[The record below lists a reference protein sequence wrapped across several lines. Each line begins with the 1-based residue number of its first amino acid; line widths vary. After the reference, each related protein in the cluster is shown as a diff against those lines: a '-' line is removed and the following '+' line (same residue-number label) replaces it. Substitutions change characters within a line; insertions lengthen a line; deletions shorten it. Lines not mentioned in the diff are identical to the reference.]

1 MAKNKDEVQQVR
13 SSVLRELE
21 QIAKREHLPSIGPVK
36 GRIISDIIK
45 KYRPTSI
52 LEIGTLHGYSAILM
66 GNLLPDD
73 TGKLITIEIDR
84 DLANIAIK
92 NIDKA
97 GLSYKIKVICSDAI
111 NVISTLGGYKFDL
124 VFLDAIKAQYL
135 RYLRLIEEKN
145 LINEES
151 VVVADNVILYESE
164 MKDYL
169 EYVRNSGNY
178 KSQTTETTLE
188 FNKNVKDA
196 LEISVRTKN
205 TLNDLHYVFLP
216 VI

>member
-1 MAKNKDEVQQVR
+1 MAKNKEAQQII
-13 SSVLRELE
+13 SSLLRELE
-21 QIAKREHLPSIGPVK
+21 QIAKIEHLPSIGPVK

-73 TGKLITIEIDR
+73 TGELITIEIDR
-84 DLANIAIK
+84 DLTNIAIR
-92 NIDKA
+92 NIEKA
-97 GLSYKIKVICSDAI
+97 GLSYKVKVICNDAI
-111 NVISTLGGYKFDL
+111 DVIPTLDRYKFDM
-124 VFLDAIKAQYL
+124 VFLDAIKTQYL
-135 RYLRLIEEKN
+135 HYLRLIEERN
-145 LINEES
+145 LINEGS

-164 MKDYL
+164 MKEYL

-178 KSQTTETTLE
+178 QSQTTETTLE

-196 LEISVRTKN
+196 LEIS
-205 TLNDLHYVFLP
+205 LNKKKQ
-216 VI
+216 

>member
-1 MAKNKDEVQQVR
+1 MAKNKDEAQQII
-13 SSVLRELE
+13 SSLLRELE

-92 NIDKA
+92 NIEKA
-97 GLSYKIKVICSDAI
+97 GLSYKVKVICNDAI
-111 NVISTLGGYKFDL
+111 DVITTLDRYKFDM
-124 VFLDAIKAQYL
+124 VFLDAIKTQYL
-135 RYLRLIEEKN
+135 HYLRLIEERN
-145 LINEES
+145 LINEGS
-151 VVVADNVILYESE
+151 VVIADNVILYESE

-178 KSQTTETTLE
+178 QSQTTETTLE

-196 LEISVRTKN
+196 LEISLRTKRSSKSV
-205 TLNDLHYVFLP
+205 LL
-216 VI
+216 

>member
-1 MAKNKDEVQQVR
+1 MAKNKEAQQII
-13 SSVLRELE
+13 SSLLRELE
-21 QIAKREHLPSIGPVK
+21 QIAKIEHLPSIGPVK

-73 TGKLITIEIDR
+73 TGELITIEIDR
-84 DLANIAIK
+84 DLTNIAIR
-92 NIDKA
+92 NIEKA
-97 GLSYKIKVICSDAI
+97 GLSYKVKVICNDALD
-111 NVISTLGGYKFDL
+111 VIPTLDRYKFDM
-124 VFLDAIKAQYL
+124 VFLDAIKTQYL
-135 RYLRLIEEKN
+135 HYLRLIEERN
-145 LINEES
+145 LINEGS

-178 KSQTTETTLE
+178 RSQTTETTLE

-196 LEISVRTKN
+196 LEIS
-205 TLNDLHYVFLP
+205 LNKKKQ
-216 VI
+216 